1 MKKTR
6 TSAVLAAAFAAAIAI
21 AGLAVVPATA
31 HDDRSDIA
39 LPNGFAPEDIAV
51 GRHHTFYTGSLATG
65 AIYRGDL
72 RSGDGAVLVPGG
84 TPPSVGLFFD
94 KRSSHQD
101 RLWAAGGPSGALRVY
116 DANTGALLTSYQ
128 LADPAAGA
136 FVNDLVV
143 KDGSAYVTDSFLP
156 RLYVIPLGSDGSLPS
171 PAAVRTVPLTGDV
184 AYTTTP
190 NAFNLNG
197 LAIVDGVLLSAQ
209 TNTGRLF
216 SIDPATGVTTAV
228 DLVDDDAPTT
238 IFGAD
243 GIAQRGNRLFV
254 ALNFPNKIA
263 IIKVRDHG
271 AAAEVRD
278 ILADPRLD
286 IPTSV
291 AVDRGRL
298 YAVNARFTTPPSPS
312 TTYSLTV
319 LKP

>member
-1 MKKTR
+1 MKIR
-6 TSAVLAAAFAAAIAI
+6 TSPFLAAAFAAAVAI

-31 HDDRSDIA
+31 HDSRSDIA

-51 GRHHTFYTGSLATG
+51 GRHHTFFVGSLATG

-72 RSGDGAVLVPGG
+72 RSGEGAVLAPGG
-84 TPPSVGLFFD
+84 TPPSVGLFFE

-128 LADPAAGA
+128 LADPTAGA

-143 KDGSAYVTDSFLP
+143 KDGTAYVTDSFLP
-156 RLYVIPLGSDGSLPS
+156 RLYVIPLGSDGSLPA

-184 AYTTTP
+184 AYTTSP

-197 LAIVDGVLLSAQ
+197 LAVIDGTLLSAQ

-216 SIDPATGVTTAV
+216 AIDPATGVTTAV
-228 DLVDDDAPTT
+228 DLVDDDDDPTT

-263 IIKVRDHG
+263 ILKVRDHG
-271 AAAEVRD
+271 ARAEVRETLSD
-278 ILADPRLD
+278 LRLD

-298 YAVNARFTTPPSPS
+298 YAVNARFTTAPGPS
-312 TTYSLTV
+312 TAYSLTV